1 METRRVRLQ
10 GGKVIRVPADAT
22 EAEIDVMV
30 KEAEDHI
37 IKNRAPRTMDQRIG
51 TDSEQEEFDRYRP
64 RLADE
69 YVGED
74 FGRSIDA
81 AVMGAGEQIRSFQR
95 GFQNLNPFQTDEEE
109 KELDRQA
116 KAAEDFAEAGYGTSN
131 PIATGVGEFATTAP
145 TMLLPGG
152 LPTQMAYGALEAG
165 LDHSSN
171 DNAVVDSMIG
181 GAATGIFGKAFDL
194 LGRAFTNTGEAG
206 VNAVRGRQPR
216 VPGQTADETKRLL
229 QFAKDEGVNLT
240 PAQRSRQRR
249 QFQDEARMS
258 SSPSGQPIHDIYEEQ
273 SRQINQMVAD
283 RFGIENG
290 TQLTSDVMN
299 QIDRKV
305 SAAYKEAEDGLTRT
319 VGDEEFLSSAAEAGT
334 VRGLT
339 DKQSEYLDEVAM
351 DIAGGLDGKDVVRLR
366 KELQRAKKNAQAGNG
381 DYGDAL
387 HIMIESLDDLI
398 ERTAPTDVGM
408 KFADARDMARM
419 QMALEKGA
427 SVGKDGNINARSF
440 DTSLG
445 NVYKREFKRGH
456 GHSNEGTQ
464 RVFDAARLGNF
475 LSDGIGNSGTAI
487 REYRG
492 WTDQFVD
499 STLGRSKVDF
509 YLKNPGLY
517 GLFDPMGE
525 LAKATAYRAGR
536 ATAVDG
542 EEVEENL
549 LGIDK

>member
-1 METRRVRLQ
+1 MTRDEFIAEAKRQGKSKEETLAKYEQLVAS
-10 GGKVIRVPADAT
+10 GAFD
-22 EAEIDVMV
+22 EAQ
-30 KEAEDHI
+30 KE
-37 IKNRAPRTMDQRIG
+37 PRPMDQRIG
-51 TDSEQEEFDRYRP
+51 TDSAEGEFDRYRP
-64 RLADE
+64 RLADD

-74 FGRSIDA
+74 WGRSIDA

-95 GFQNLNPFQTDEEE
+95 GFENLNPFQTGAEED
-109 KELDRQA
+109 ELDRQA
-116 KAAEDFAEAGYGTSN
+116 KAAENFAEAGYGTSN
-131 PIATGVGEFATTAP
+131 PIATSVGEFATTAP

-152 LPTQMAYGALEAG
+152 LPMQMAYGGIEAG
-165 LDHSSN
+165 LDHSSG
-171 DNAVVDSMIG
+171 DNAGLDAAIG
-181 GAATGIFGKAFDL
+181 ATATGIFGKAFDL
-194 LGRAFTNTGEAG
+194 IGRSFTNTAEAG
-206 VNAVRGRQPR
+206 VNAVTGRQPR

-258 SSPSGQPIHDIYEEQ
+258 SNPSGQPIHDIYEEQ

-305 SAAYKEAEDGLTRT
+305 SAAYKEAEEGLTRT
-319 VGDEEFLSSAAEAGT
+319 VGDDQFLSSAAEAGT

-351 DIAGGLDGKDVVRLR
+351 DIAGGLDGKEVVRLR
-366 KELQRAKKNAQAGNG
+366 KELQRAKKNAQASNG
-381 DYGDAL
+381 DYADAL
-387 HIMIESLDDLI
+387 HIMVESLDDLI
-398 ERTAPTDVGM
+398 ERTAPTDVGA
-408 KFADARDMARM
+408 KFANARDMARM

-427 SVGKDGNINARSF
+427 SVGKDNNINARSF
-440 DTSLG
+440 DTALG

-475 LSDGIGNSGTAI
+475 LSDGIGNSGTAT
-487 REYRG
+487 REYRSY
-492 WTDQFVD
+492 TDQFID

-536 ATAVDG
+536 AAAVDG
-542 EEVEENL
+542 EDVEENL
-549 LGIDK
+549 LGIQR